1 MTAAVPK
8 CSHCADTGSLSK
20 ELEGQLDCVY
30 CKATDERMAL
40 EAWCRANI
48 PQFSSPSTVA
58 WLIYQ
63 HGYGAGFTESQL
75 FG

>member
-20 ELEGQLDCVY
+20 ELEGQLDCGHCEAADDRV
-30 CKATDERMAL
+30 AL
-40 EAWCRANI
+40 EAWCNENI
-48 PQFSSPSTVA
+48 PKGSSKSAAA